1 MAILNALS
9 PGNGMAAY
17 LQIHKKYLEN
27 ADGVEGEFINIK
39 LAELS
44 DVMYETN
51 RKVSA
56 YWTNGSRNA
65 RGLNK
70 GVRMS
75 SGKMIVQ
82 VIEEDFISK
91 LQKSLNFTGEDGKQK
106 SNSLKNYYT
115 FGTMK
120 PIQTKDSENTLSKE
134 STKIKYADE
143 IPFCNLIIVAKGD
156 HQTINKDGATTF
168 KPEEIVQL
176 KFKGVKF
183 LTDLFS
189 VAVGQ
194 RISDKVLDIII
205 FQGIEDWKVI

>member
-17 LQIHKKYLEN
+17 IQIHKKYLANEN
-27 ADGVEGEFINIK
+27 GVEGEFINLK

-44 DVMYETN
+44 DVMYDTN
-51 RKVSA
+51 RKISA
-56 YWTNGSRNA
+56 FWTNGSRNA

-75 SGKMIVQ
+75 SGKLIVQ

-91 LQKSLNFTGEDGKQK
+91 LEKSLNFTDSKGNAK
-106 SNSLKNYYT
+106 SNSLKNYFT

-120 PIQTKDSENTLSKE
+120 PINTKDSENTLSKE
-134 STKIKYADE
+134 TTKIKYADE
-143 IPFCNLIIVAKGD
+143 IPFCNIIIVAKGD
-156 HQTINKDGATTF
+156 HQTFNSDGTTTF
-168 KPEEIVQL
+168 RPEEIVQL
-176 KFKGVKF
+176 KLKGVKF

-194 RISDKVLDIII
+194 RISDKVLDLMI

>member
-17 LQIHKKYLEN
+17 LQIHKKYLAN
-27 ADGVEGEFINIK
+27 SDGVEGDFINLK

-44 DVMYETN
+44 DVMYDTN

-56 YWTNGSRNA
+56 FWTNGSRNA

-91 LQKSLNFTGEDGKQK
+91 LQKSFDFKDTKGNEKN
-106 SNSLKNYYT
+106 NSLKSYYS
-115 FGTMK
+115 FGTVK
-120 PIQTKDSENTLSKE
+120 PIETKYSENSVSKQE
-134 STKIKYADE
+134 TKIKYADE

-156 HQTINKDGATTF
+156 HEKINQDGTRTF

-194 RISDKVLDIII
+194 RIADKVLDIMI